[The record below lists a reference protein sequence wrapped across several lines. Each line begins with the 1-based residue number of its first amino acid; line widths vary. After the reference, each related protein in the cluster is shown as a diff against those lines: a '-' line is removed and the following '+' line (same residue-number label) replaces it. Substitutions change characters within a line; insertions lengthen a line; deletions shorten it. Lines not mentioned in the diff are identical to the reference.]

1 MQIKTKVRL
10 ITYKDKSFKNKE
22 GKDISFSQA
31 EIEDS
36 DGTRFLV
43 SVSEKDKAT
52 IGVKPQNESFLI
64 NGEVEL
70 KLMPFEK
77 NGFTTLKL
85 NLISFKE
92 VK

>member
-10 ITYKDKSFKNKE
+10 ITYKDKTFKNKE
-22 GKDISFSQA
+22 NKDIAFSQA

-36 DGTRFLV
+36 DGTRFIV
-43 SVSEKDKAT
+43 SVKAEDKKNIDVSPKD
-52 IGVKPQNESFLI
+52 ESFLL

-85 NLISFKE
+85 NLISFKT